1 MISPNDIQ
9 VTKTDLT
16 LFATVFVVANVVEN
30 QLLKTPLFNEKWM
43 NLSVGFLLGV
53 ALHGLVTN
61 KISSVINNQLA
72 ISNAGVRAS
81 IYDVVKFGTFF
92 ATQRVVVSYIEG
104 KPVVLDQ
111 KWFTEVG
118 AIIAG
123 YSVFT
128 IAIQNAGPQVSDD
141 LQPLVNDIIKV
152 SMGALAGNYV
162 VDGTI
167 NKNHLMLLGTVLSGF
182 TAFHLVTK
190 RFVVPKEKF
199 SQIGG
204 TSVHPDQ

>member
-9 VTKTDLT
+9 VTKIDLT

-53 ALHGLVTN
+53 ALHGLLTN
-61 KISSVINNQLA
+61 KISGVINTQL
-72 ISNAGVRAS
+72 GVTNEGIKAS

-111 KWFTEVG
+111 KWFMEVG

-123 YSVFT
+123 YSVFNV
-128 IAIQNAGPQVSDD
+128 AVQNAVPKVSSDF
-141 LQPLVNDIIKV
+141 QPLLNDLIKV

-167 NKNHLMLLGTVLSGF
+167 NKNHLVLLGTVLSGF
-182 TAFHLVTK
+182 TAFHLITK
-190 RFVVPKEKF
+190 RIVVSGDNF
-199 SQIGG
+199 LLFGG
-204 TSVHPDQ
+204 TSVRPDH